1 MCIIP
6 ISLAALQRTFFVS
19 LSLEA
24 RGLAFRG
31 LTGLQNQEDNSW
43 QPTTSRTSHRWQTES
58 HPSLPRIEAPLACP
72 RALAWGAGLCF
83 GVLLEVC
90 GYDLREQRWAWW
102 ITLFSLP
109 PLCFNLVVSLYPC
122 LASWFLQLL
131 PVTTL
136 HPRKTVELI
145 LSRPAGL

>member
-1 MCIIP
+1 MCSIP
-6 ISLAALQRTFFVS
+6 VSLAALQRTFFVS

-24 RGLAFRG
+24 RGLSFQG
-31 LTGLQNQEDNSW
+31 LTGLQNQEDSSW
-43 QPTTSRTSHRWQTES
+43 HSTTSRTLHRWQTES

-72 RALAWGAGLCF
+72 GALALGTGFCF

-102 ITLFSLP
+102 ITLCSLP
-109 PLCFNLVVSLYPC
+109 LLCFNLRVSLYPC

-131 PVTTL
+131 PATTL

-145 LSRPAGL
+145 FSRPVGL